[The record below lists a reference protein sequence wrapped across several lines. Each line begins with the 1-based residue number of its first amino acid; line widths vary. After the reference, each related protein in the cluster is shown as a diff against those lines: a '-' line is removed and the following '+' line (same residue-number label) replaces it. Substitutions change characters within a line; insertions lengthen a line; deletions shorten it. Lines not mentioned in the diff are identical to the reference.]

1 MVIIQKGK
9 GENKDNIF
17 RKFSKIFFE
26 ENIVNDLRKRQFYKK
41 PSLVRKEEEK
51 ERLAN
56 RRKFF
61 KLPTKLFKTKK

>member
-1 MVIIQKGK
+1 MVIIQKNK

-51 ERLAN
+51 ERLTN
-56 RRKFF
+56 RKKSF
-61 KLPTKLFKTKK
+61 KLVTKYFKK

>member
-9 GENKDNIF
+9 GESKENVF

-41 PSLVRKEEEK
+41 PSLIRKEEEK
-51 ERLAN
+51 ERLTN
-56 RRKFF
+56 RKKIF
-61 KLPTKLFKTKK
+61 KLPTKLLKK

>member
-1 MVIIQKGK
+1 MVIIQKIK
-9 GENKDNIF
+9 GESKDNIF

-51 ERLAN
+51 ERLTN
-56 RRKFF
+56 RKKSF
-61 KLPTKLFKTKK
+61 KLVTKYFKK

>member
-1 MVIIQKGK
+1 MVVIQKGK
-9 GENKDNIF
+9 GESKDNIF

-56 RRKFF
+56 RKKSF
-61 KLPTKLFKTKK
+61 KLPTKSFKK

>member
-1 MVIIQKGK
+1 MVVIQKGK
-9 GENKDNIF
+9 GESKDNIF

-56 RRKFF
+56 R
-61 KLPTKLFKTKK
+61 KKIV